1 MQAKTRDWVKRAE
14 ADYATALTMR
24 RSWKKHR
31 RDIVCFHL
39 QQWIEKY
46 LKARLLEAGIE
57 FPKSH
62 DLERLL
68 DLVAHVEPM

>member
-24 RSWKKHR
+24 RSRKKHS

-57 FPKSH
+57 FPKI
-62 DLERLL
+62 
-68 DLVAHVEPM
+68 A